1 MPKRRRTSSG
11 RPYTKFAKKP
21 YRKRFTK
28 RRGMASFIKR
38 VMLKQC
44 ETKHKT
50 LAFENAQMNHNS
62 LMIPLNGLID
72 VAQGDSENQ
81 RTGDEVIGKY
91 LKFKLWMSAKQDRPN
106 VKIRLMVIRVPTD
119 EESGTVS
126 PFEGVIGNKLID
138 YINTEKYTA
147 VYQKF
152 ITIQGNQAIGPT
164 GGLLGTSY
172 DWYMRERSA
181 QHSFTIPLK
190 DEKIKFLETGNTPK
204 YQKYNLRFVALAYD
218 SYGTL
223 TTDTIATMAGNVRFY
238 YKDP

>member
-1 MPKRRRTSSG
+1 M
-11 RPYTKFAKKP
+11 
-21 YRKRFTK
+21 
-28 RRGMASFIKR
+28 IKR

-44 ETKHKT
+44 ETKHNT
-50 LAFENAQMNHNS
+50 LSFENAQMNHNS

-72 VAQGDSENQ
+72 VAQGDAENQ

-91 LKFKLWMSAKQDRPN
+91 LKFKLWMASKYDRPN
-106 VKIRLMVIRVPTD
+106 VKIRLMVLRVPTD
-119 EESGTVS
+119 EESGSIS
-126 PFEGVIGNKLID
+126 PFEGVSANKLID

-152 ITIQGNQAIGPT
+152 VTIQGNQALGPD
-164 GGLLGTSY
+164 GTLPTNY
-172 DWYMRERSA
+172 DWNLKERSA

-190 DEKIKFLETGNTPK
+190 DEKIKFLATGNSPK

-218 SYGTL
+218 AYGTL
-223 TTDTIATMAGNVRFY
+223 LSDTIATMAGNVRFY